1 MGIGVER
8 HDGGVAVVTLSEE
21 AARNAFSRTSI
32 REISTVMGGL
42 LDDPSCKAIVLTG
55 TGRFFCTGAD
65 IDELSKAIG
74 MDHRIGPHFLK
85 ASVGFGGSCFPKDI
99 QAMISFGKTLNLDL
113 STLEGAWKTNLKVR
127 PEKDWEKLEGRAVVR
142 KKSIDS

>member
-1 MGIGVER
+1 MPGTMISKMIPIIKTNTQTAELIKYMNNCFLATKVSFMNEMRLVADKCNVDWEMAIEGFIRDQRIGQSHLDVPG
-8 HDGGVAVVTLSEE
+8 HDGK
-21 AARNAFSRTSI
+21 
-32 REISTVMGGL
+32 M
-42 LDDPSCKAIVLTG
+42 
-55 TGRFFCTGAD
+55 
-65 IDELSKAIG
+65 
-74 MDHRIGPHFLK
+74 
-85 ASVGFGGSCFPKDI
+85 GFGGSCFPKDI